1 MAANVGEFTVSI
13 YFTFEVE
20 GMDFGQFTRM
30 EGFSITN
37 DHEIRQT
44 ASQGEFMHV
53 FPGRIRYSNLKL
65 SRPLSPLSKK
75 FISWM
80 HSIGGNMGRVGV
92 LKALNP
98 DQSELVAW
106 SLEGVLPVSW
116 TGPNYDISSPEVA
129 METLEFA
136 YRGILPMGAEVG
148 AGVSQSNSML
158 PSL

>member
-1 MAANVGEFTVSI
+1 MADPGEFTVSI
-13 YFTFEVE
+13 YFSFEVE
-20 GMDFGQFTRM
+20 GIDFGQFTRM

-65 SRPLSPLSKK
+65 ARPLSPLSKK

-80 HSIGGNMGRVGV
+80 HSFGNNVGRVGV

-98 DQSELVAW
+98 DKSELVSW
-106 SLEGVLPVSW
+106 SLEGVLPISW
-116 TGPNYDISSPEVA
+116 TGPNYDLSSPEVA

-148 AGVSQSNSML
+148 SGISHANSMI
-158 PSL
+158 SGI